1 MPVRNDATLTQIAA
15 ANPNTSTWLAAN
27 AGSGKTR
34 VLTDRVAR
42 LLLQGVPPQRILCLT
57 YTRAAATEMQNRL
70 FRRLGAWAMADD
82 ADLKDALDELGVEAG
97 ENTAELRNSA
107 RTLFARAIET
117 PGGLKLQTIHSF
129 CAALLRRFP
138 LEAHVSPNFVEMDDR
153 AAEVLQADLL
163 DQLASGSE
171 QDRFDQIAEILGE
184 GELAKLTKQVIRAR
198 AGFEPPLS
206 REGLAQLFEI
216 SSDLTLPQL
225 VQDTF
230 RAADNLLLSELRDL
244 LLKREKTDL
253 SHGHK
258 LEGLNL
264 NSPSNAWFPVL
275 EGLLLFGA
283 TTKTADPFSPKH
295 GKWPTAAARKLL
307 SDGQLDAL
315 NDLID
320 RVAEAREKRVALTAL
335 DRSAALH
342 RFAEWL
348 LPAYADAKA
357 ARGWLDFDDLIL
369 KARALLGNPSVAQW
383 VLFRLDGGIDHILVD
398 EAQDTS
404 PEQWQII
411 RDLAREFATGESARP
426 DLQRTIF
433 VVGDPKQSI
442 YSFQGADPNGF
453 EQMRGY
459 FERALTDA
467 SEPFQTQSLRHSFR
481 SSPAILSA
489 VDATFVAAGQQGLGM
504 ASEHLAFHSTLPGR
518 VDLWPVVPKSDD
530 PDPLPFDSPVDALSA
545 EDHRLKLARQVVQ
558 EMKDILD
565 RGTRITTSSGEARL
579 VTPGDFLI
587 LVQSRREMFH
597 EIIRA
602 CKDQG
607 LPVAGADRLR
617 IGGELAVRD
626 LVALLKFAAT
636 PEDDLSLATVLRS
649 PLCNWSE
656 QDLFDLAHKRKTK
669 FLWRAMRDRED
680 AGSSTMQLLHDTLDQ
695 SDFLRPF
702 DLIDRI
708 LTRHEGRKNLLAR
721 LGPEAEDGIDALL
734 AQALSYETGNVPSLT
749 GFIGWMAQDT
759 SDLKRALDQQGDRI
773 RVMTVHGAKGLES
786 PIVILP
792 DCAERRPPAPGK
804 LIRAENGS
812 VLWRMSK
819 AEAPESMANAID
831 AASTKDEDERMRLL
845 YVAMT
850 RAENWLIIAAA
861 GKTEKDCWY
870 RFAKTG
876 LEALGATSLQRPDGL
891 GLRWQVVDWPTEASP
906 NRSPAAVS
914 ATALPDWTE
923 HHAGAP
929 ATGEKPLSP
938 SDLGGA
944 KVVGPDPEGLALA
957 EAMARGSALHWA
969 LEYLPKFKQTQWP
982 TVAEDGPDGISD
994 VLDEAHRILTN
1005 PALSH
1010 IFTPESLAEVSIIA
1024 RLEELNGAQIS
1035 GQIDRLLVSD
1045 DHVTAID
1052 FKSNAAV
1059 PELAKDAPE
1068 GLLRQMGAYQAAL
1081 RQIYPD
1087 RRVNCAILWTR
1098 TSQLM
1103 TLDDTHMRAAL
1114 ARTPTS

>member
-1 MPVRNDATLTQIAA
+1 MPGRNDATLTQIAA

-184 GELAKLTKQVIRAR
+184 GELAKLTKQVIGAR

-216 SSDLTLPQL
+216 SADLTLPQL
-225 VQDTF
+225 AQETF
-230 RAADNLLLSELRDL
+230 CAADNLLLSELRDL

-253 SHGHK
+253 THGHK
-258 LEGLNL
+258 LEGLDL
-264 NSPSNAWFPVL
+264 NSPDKSWFPVL

-315 NDLID
+315 NDLMD
-320 RVAEAREKRVALTAL
+320 RVAEAREKRIALTAL

-369 KARALLGNPSVAQW
+369 KARALLSNPSVAQW

-489 VDATFVAAGQQGLGM
+489 VDATFVAAGHQGLGV

-530 PDPLPFDSPVDALSA
+530 PDPLPFDSPVDALST

-565 RGTRITTSSGEARL
+565 QGTRITTSSGEARL
-579 VTPGDFLI
+579 VTPGDFQI

-812 VLWRMSK
+812 VLWRVSK
-819 AEAPESMANAID
+819 AEAPESMAIAID

-870 RFAKTG
+870 QFSKTG
-876 LEALGATSLQRPDGL
+876 LKALGATSLQRPDGL
-891 GLRWQVVDWPTEASP
+891 GLRWQVGDWPTEASP
-906 NRSPAAVS
+906 KRSPAALS
-914 ATALPDWTE
+914 ATALPGWTE

-929 ATGEKPLSP
+929 AAEEKHLSP

-994 VLDEAHRILTN
+994 VLDEAHRILAN

-1059 PELAKDAPE
+1059 PELAKDTPE

-1098 TSQLM
+1098 TGQLM